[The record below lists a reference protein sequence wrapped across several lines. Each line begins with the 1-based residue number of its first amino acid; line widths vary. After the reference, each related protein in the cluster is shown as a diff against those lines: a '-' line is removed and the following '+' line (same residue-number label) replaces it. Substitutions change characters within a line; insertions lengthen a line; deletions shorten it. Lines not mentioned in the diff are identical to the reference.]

1 MLFNTSPQ
9 GAGIHFESFLS
20 LPPAG
25 TFLNN
30 IVVFNTGYG
39 VWTDITVWPANF
51 EYNDVHG
58 NSAGSYGSL
67 FGGLLVPA
75 NNISATPQ
83 FIADSD
89 DGDWTNDD
97 LAQAAGSACVDA
109 GTSTAGY
116 GVDDDY
122 AGDPRPVDGDA
133 DGSALYDMG
142 AFELQ

>member
-1 MLFNTSPQ
+1 MPNAF
-9 GAGIHFESFLS
+9 SFV
-20 LPPAG
+20 A
-25 TFLNN
+25 
-30 IVVFNTGYG
+30 
-39 VWTDITVWPANF
+39 
-51 EYNDVHG
+51 NDVWG
-58 NSAGSYGSL
+58 NGTNYIGVTDPTGLAG
-67 FGGLLVPA
+67 
-75 NNISATPQ
+75 NISADPLYTS
-83 FIADSD
+83 FSD